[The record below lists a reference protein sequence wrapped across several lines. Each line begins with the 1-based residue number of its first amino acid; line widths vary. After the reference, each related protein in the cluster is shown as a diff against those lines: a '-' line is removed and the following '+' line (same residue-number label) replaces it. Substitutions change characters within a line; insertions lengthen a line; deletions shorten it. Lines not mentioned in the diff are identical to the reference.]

1 MTIIPA
7 TDIIDGKCVRLTKGD
22 YSLAKVYYPDPVDA
36 AKCFADCGITRLHI
50 VDLDGAAA
58 SSPRNLRT
66 LERIANAT
74 DLSLQFGGGIK
85 SADALRSVFSA
96 GAARAIC
103 GSVAIKNPG
112 LLAGWLG
119 EFGADRII
127 LGADVRDGRISVSG
141 WTEDVD
147 RSAADLI
154 REFAAHGLAHTI
166 VTDISRDGMLC
177 GTSADF
183 YTALQSQFPDIEVT
197 VSGGISSVDDIMRL
211 AEAGLRSVIVGKAI
225 YEGRITFKDLELCLQ
240 NV

>member
-7 TDIIDGKCVRLTKGD
+7 TDIINGKVVRLTQGD
-22 YSLAKVYYPDPVDA
+22 YSRAKVYYRDPVEA
-36 AKCFADCGITRLHI
+36 AKRFADCGVTRLHI

-58 SSPRNLRT
+58 SEPRNLRT
-66 LERIANAT
+66 LERIATAT
-74 DLSLQFGGGIK
+74 DLSLQYGGGIK

-112 LLAGWLG
+112 LLAGWLD
-119 EFGADRII
+119 EFGHDRII
-127 LGADVRDGRISVSG
+127 LGADVREGRVSVNG

-147 RSAADLI
+147 KSASDLI
-154 REFAAHGLAHTI
+154 REFVPGGLSRTI

-177 GTSADF
+177 GTSVDF
-183 YTALQSQFPDIEVT
+183 YTALQSEFPDVEVT

-225 YEGRITFKDLELCLQ
+225 YEDRITFQDLERCLQ

>member
-7 TDIIDGKCVRLTKGD
+7 TDIIDGKCVRLTQGN

-36 AKCFADCGITRLHI
+36 AKRFADCGVTRLHI

-58 SSPRNLRT
+58 ASPRNLRT

-74 DLSLQFGGGIK
+74 DLSLQYGGGIK
-85 SADALRSVFSA
+85 SADSLRSVFSA

-119 EFGADRII
+119 EFGPDRII
-127 LGADVRDGRISVSG
+127 LGADVRDGRVSVSG

-147 RSAADLI
+147 KSAADLI
-154 REFAAHGLAHTI
+154 GEFAPHGLAHTI

-177 GTSADF
+177 GPSLDF
-183 YTALQSQFPDIEVT
+183 YTALQSRFPDIEVT
-197 VSGGISSVDDIMRL
+197 VSGGISSVDDIMRV

-225 YEGRITFKDLELCLQ
+225 YEGRITFKDLEQCLQ